1 MEYQPKR
8 TFQLEDFDKLADP
21 SGHPTK
27 KRKSVEGD
35 EEEADTSSVHDEVE
49 QSSTKEKKQSAEM
62 RLEVNRQR
70 AREIRKRKKIMIE
83 NMQNQLV
90 LLTLENNKL
99 RMENQNQ
106 QQELAVLRKTSQLL
120 TSNHGARAPPPPPP
134 PAALTTAD
142 LLNLINGGGI
152 NGGGSNTNA
161 NTNANDQLS
170 ELLLGARHAGNAR
183 NNEPFLQ
190 SSALP
195 PSIAGLG
202 HQTLQNHN
210 YRF

>member
-1 MEYQPKR
+1 MWNPFTNKVKYTLPPLLINTKMDYQPKR

-27 KRKSVEGD
+27 KRKSAEGD

-120 TSNHGARAPPPPPP
+120 TSNHGV
-134 PAALTTAD
+134 
-142 LLNLINGGGI
+142 
-152 NGGGSNTNA
+152 S
-161 NTNANDQLS
+161 LS
-170 ELLLGARHAGNAR
+170 LLLVFHMFHRSIIVEMSYTQTYSLNA
-183 NNEPFLQ
+183 
-190 SSALP
+190 
-195 PSIAGLG
+195 
-202 HQTLQNHN
+202 
-210 YRF
+210 